1 MVRRP
6 IHSPRHRILPFN
18 TPLSLTL
25 KHTIPILTTF
35 GLGHMRPFPGTWG
48 SLPTVAVAGILVVA
62 GLGPASNAALFNALM
77 VAILLFFTF
86 ACAIRG
92 DEAEAIFLKKDPS
105 QVVADETAGQAIPLL
120 FLPAAAFASPATS
133 AWTLLLAFIS
143 FRIMDIL
150 KPWPAH
156 QIQKYPGGW
165 GVVLD
170 DIVAGVYALIVMQV
184 VTRWLV

>member
-1 MVRRP
+1 MK
-6 IHSPRHRILPFN
+6 
-18 TPLSLTL
+18 T
-25 KHTIPILTTF
+25 TIPILTTF

-48 SLPTVAVAGILVVA
+48 SLPTVVFAGILVAA
-62 GLGPASNAALFNALM
+62 GLGPATHPWLFNALM
-77 VAILLFFTF
+77 LAILIVFTL

-120 FLPAAAFASPATS
+120 FLPAAAFATPATS
-133 AWTLLLAFIS
+133 AWTLFLAFIA

-170 DIVAGVYALIVMQV
+170 DLVAGVYALFV
-184 VTRWLV
+184 VQLAARFVLG